1 MFKSIFIDY
10 YTPTISKELYKNMK
24 IFKNT
29 IDSRT
34 FENGDL
40 DKNTYSHSATTA
52 RPYKITDDKENTE
65 IFEAY
70 TLFVEK
76 QKSNLFILYS
86 LDEGNSVPLRDC
98 SGLSISLQ
106 SLETG
111 KIFKHDNAK
120 LYVHKSDEFM
130 IFLELPKEY
139 RKEDMFFIQDFIIM
153 VVTNKK
159 NYKINAT
166 AMNEATYIY
175 D

>member
-1 MFKSIFIDY
+1 MYEFILFNDYMPIFD
-10 YTPTISKELYKNMK
+10 KGFCKNMK

-40 DKNTYSHSATTA
+40 DKNTYSHNATVV

-65 IFEAY
+65 IFEANA
-70 TLFVEK
+70 LFLEK
-76 QKSNLFILYS
+76 QKRNLSITYS
-86 LDEGNSVPLRDC
+86 LEKGHIVPLRDC
-98 SGLSISLQ
+98 SGLSISLK
-106 SLETG
+106 SWETN

-120 LYVHKSDEFM
+120 LYVQESDEFELH
-130 IFLELPKEY
+130 IELPKEY
-139 RKEDMFFIQDFIIM
+139 KKDDMFFIQDFIIM
-153 VVTNKK
+153 IVTNKK

-166 AMNEATYIY
+166 IMSGRGSFC

>member
-1 MFKSIFIDY
+1 MTVDL
-10 YTPTISKELYKNMK
+10 YTPTIFIELYKNMK
-24 IFKNT
+24 IFKNA

-65 IFEAY
+65 IFEASAF
-70 TLFVEK
+70 LVEK
-76 QKSNLFILYS
+76 QKSNLYITYS
-86 LDEGNSVPLRDC
+86 LDEGHFVPLRDC
-98 SGLSISLQ
+98 SGLSISLKA
-106 SLETG
+106 LETG

-120 LYVHKSDEFM
+120 LYVKKSDEFM
-130 IFLELPKEY
+130 ICIELPKEY

-166 AMNEATYIY
+166 AMTRIAYLY

>member
-1 MFKSIFIDY
+1 MFPSMIIDL

-24 IFKNT
+24 IFKNI

-34 FENGDL
+34 FEDGDL

-52 RPYKITDDKENTE
+52 RRYKVTDNKENTE
-65 IFEAY
+65 IFEANVV
-70 TLFVEK
+70 LIEQ
-76 QKSNLFILYS
+76 QKSNLFITYS
-86 LDEGNSVPLRDC
+86 LDEGHSVPLRDC

-111 KIFKHDNAK
+111 KIFKHDNSK
-120 LYVHKSDEFM
+120 LYVQKNDEFL
-130 IFLELPKEY
+130 ICVELPAEY
-139 RKEDMFFIQDFIIM
+139 RKEDTFFIQDFIIM

-159 NYKINAT
+159 NYKINAS
-166 AMNEATYIY
+166 AMNGVAYLY

>member
-1 MFKSIFIDY
+1 MFKSMTVDL
-10 YTPTISKELYKNMK
+10 YTPTIFIELYKIMK
-24 IFKNT
+24 IFKNA

-40 DKNTYSHSATTA
+40 DKNTYSHCATTA
-52 RPYKITDDKENTE
+52 RPYKVTDDKENTE
-65 IFEAY
+65 IFEANAF
-70 TLFVEK
+70 LVEK
-76 QKSNLFILYS
+76 QKSNLYITYS
-86 LDEGNSVPLRDC
+86 LDEGDLVPLRDC
-98 SGLSISLQ
+98 SGLSISLK

-120 LYVHKSDEFM
+120 LYVKESDEFM
-130 IFLELPKEY
+130 ICIELPKEY

-166 AMNEATYIY
+166 AMTRIAYLY

>member
-1 MFKSIFIDY
+1 MFKSMLFGFY
-10 YTPTISKELYKNMK
+10 MPETSKELYKNMK

-40 DKNTYSHSATTA
+40 DKNTYSHSATTV
-52 RPYKITDDKENTE
+52 RPYKVTDDKENTE
-65 IFEAY
+65 IFEANAY
-70 TLFVEK
+70 LVEK
-76 QKSNLFILYS
+76 QKSNLYITYS
-86 LDEGNSVPLRDC
+86 LDEGSSVPLRDC

-120 LYVHKSDEFM
+120 LYVQKSDEFE
-130 IFLELPKEY
+130 ICIELPKEY
-139 RKEDMFFIQDFIIM
+139 RKEDLFIIQDFIIM

-166 AMNEATYIY
+166 AMNGVACLY

>member
-1 MFKSIFIDY
+1 MIRPLVIDIH
-10 YTPTISKELYKNMK
+10 TPTTYKELYRNMK

-34 FENGDL
+34 FEDGDL

-65 IFEAY
+65 IFEANAF
-70 TLFVEK
+70 LFEK
-76 QKSNLFILYS
+76 QKDNLYITYS

-98 SGLSISLQ
+98 SGLSISLK
-106 SLETG
+106 SLKTNT
-111 KIFKHDNAK
+111 IFKHDNAK
-120 LYVHKSDEFM
+120 LYVKESDEF
-130 IFLELPKEY
+130 IICIELPEEY
-139 RKEDMFFIQDFIIM
+139 SKNNTFYIQDFIIM

-166 AMNEATYIY
+166 TMTRTAY
-175 D
+175 

>member
-1 MFKSIFIDY
+1 MFPSMVIDL

-34 FENGDL
+34 FEDGDL

-52 RPYKITDDKENTE
+52 RPYKVTDDKENTE
-65 IFEAY
+65 IFEANVF
-70 TLFVEK
+70 LIEQ
-76 QKSNLFILYS
+76 QKSNLYITYS

-98 SGLSISLQ
+98 SGLSISLK

-120 LYVHKSDEFM
+120 LYVQKSDEFL
-130 IFLELPKEY
+130 ICVELPAEY
-139 RKEDMFFIQDFIIM
+139 RKEDTFFIQDFIIM

-159 NYKINAT
+159 NYKINAS
-166 AMNEATYIY
+166 AMNGVAYLY